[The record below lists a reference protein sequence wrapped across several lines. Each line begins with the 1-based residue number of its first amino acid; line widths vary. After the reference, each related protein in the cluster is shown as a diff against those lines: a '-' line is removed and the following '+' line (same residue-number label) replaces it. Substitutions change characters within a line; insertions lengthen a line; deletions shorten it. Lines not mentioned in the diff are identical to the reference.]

1 MALSWW
7 MDSSEL
13 GLGEKHVQA
22 RPLDLA
28 LSLLGPLGEG
38 SGAEQVGRIAPAH
51 TPLKEDQNFLPRVE
65 LPYSRAGL
73 LMEKTSGYVKLSI
86 RLVLTFLWNEDSAL
100 VRTLTHSSLQPPITL
115 HKPYKALTASL
126 NPLSVP

>member
-1 MALSWW
+1 MSWV
-7 MDSSEL
+7 L
-13 GLGEKHVQA
+13 GKKHAQA

-73 LMEKTSGYVKLSI
+73 LMEETSGYVKLSI

-115 HKPYKALTASL
+115 HKPYTGPYSLT
-126 NPLSVP
+126 

>member
-13 GLGEKHVQA
+13 GLGKKHVQA

-38 SGAEQVGRIAPAH
+38 SGAEQVGRTAPAH

-115 HKPYKALTASL
+115 HKPYTSPYSLT
-126 NPLSVP
+126 